1 MTDNNGN
8 SMDERYA
15 KVAEI
20 IANASLGD
28 FSSQIEIKEEDDEFT
43 DVEMGINLMVQGL
56 KAEQDKTEQAFE
68 ELQNKVDTIEKQ
80 QMAIQELS
88 TPVIEI
94 WDRVITLP
102 VIGIVDSKRS
112 EEMMESILDRVVRT
126 QSKCVIIDI
135 TGVDV
140 VDTKTA
146 DHFIKMVKAVRLLG
160 AECIITGINP
170 DIAQTL
176 TSIGVDMTQ
185 IKTMRSLQNG
195 LKESFKILKIKVK
208 QMDD

>member
-1 MTDNNGN
+1 MTDDKGKN
-8 SMDERYA
+8 MEERYA
-15 KVAEI
+15 KVAEA
-20 IANASLGD
+20 IADASIGD
-28 FSSQIEIKEEDDEFT
+28 FSSQIEIKEKDKFT
-43 DVEMGINLMVQGL
+43 DVEMGINLMIQSL
-56 KAEQDKTEQAFE
+56 KAEQEKTEQAFE
-68 ELQNKVDTIEKQ
+68 ELQHKVDTIQKQ
-80 QMAIQELS
+80 QLAIQELS

-94 WDRVITLP
+94 WDKVITLP

-112 EEMMESILDRVVRT
+112 EEMMESILDKVVKT

-208 QMDD
+208 EEGE

>member
-1 MTDNNGN
+1 MTDNEGSNRE
-8 SMDERYA
+8 ERYA
-15 KVAEI
+15 KVAEV
-20 IANASLGD
+20 IANASMGD
-28 FSSQIEIKEEDDEFT
+28 YSSQIEIKEKDKFT
-43 DVEMGINLMVQGL
+43 DIEMGVNLMIQGL
-56 KAEQDKTEQAFE
+56 MAEQEKTEKAFE

-94 WDRVITLP
+94 WDKVITLP

-208 QMDD
+208 ETGDR

>member
-1 MTDNNGN
+1 MTDDKGKN
-8 SMDERYA
+8 MEERYA
-15 KVAEI
+15 KVAEA
-20 IANASLGD
+20 IADASIGD
-28 FSSQIEIKEEDDEFT
+28 FSSQIEIKEKDKFT
-43 DVEMGINLMVQGL
+43 DVEMGINLMIQSL
-56 KAEQDKTEQAFE
+56 KAEQEKTEQAFE
-68 ELQNKVDTIEKQ
+68 ELQHKVDTIQKQ
-80 QMAIQELS
+80 QLAIQELS

-94 WDRVITLP
+94 WDKVITLP

-112 EEMMESILDRVVRT
+112 EEMMESLLDKVVKT

-208 QMDD
+208 EEGE